1 MVDITRQVAAE
12 KENVEKAL
20 VNLRD
25 AMGRREK
32 SVVELAAIATFL
44 HNIYNGIENILK
56 QVLRAKGT
64 EIQKSDTWHKDVLN
78 LSVSL
83 GIIPEKL
90 SDDLYEYLT
99 FRHFFVHAY
108 GFMLEEAHLENL
120 ANNITNVWL
129 QFLSVIN
136 KYCQTSGNAT

>member
-1 MVDITRQVAAE
+1 MVDITRQVAEE

-20 VNLRD
+20 GTLRD

-32 SVVELAAIATFL
+32 SVVELAAIATFI

-56 QVLRAKGT
+56 QVLKAKGT
-64 EIQKSDTWHKDVLN
+64 EIPKSDTWHKDLLN

>member
-32 SVVELAAIATFL
+32 SVVELAAIATFI

-56 QVLRAKGT
+56 QVLKAKGT
-64 EIQKSDTWHKDVLN
+64 EIPKSDTWHKDLLN

-136 KYCQTSGNAT
+136 KYYQPSGNAT

>member
-99 FRHFFVHAY
+99 FRHFFVYAQHGY
-108 GFMLEEAHLENL
+108 
-120 ANNITNVWL
+120 
-129 QFLSVIN
+129 
-136 KYCQTSGNAT
+136 

>member
-56 QVLRAKGT
+56 QVLKAKGT
-64 EIQKSDTWHKDVLN
+64 EIPKSDTWHKDLLN

-136 KYCQTSGNAT
+136 KYCQTPGNAT